1 LAFGNGGLPAD
12 AVGNLIFAWLRAASN
27 HEKGGV
33 MKKKGWWIL
42 SVCLVLAVVFLMTD
56 YASAQQKVIKW
67 RAVTHQL
74 VGTSRYKG
82 SLVPFCE
89 MVKKASNGRLIIEP
103 YGAGVLFPVSE
114 SFDAVRDG
122 VVQMAM
128 VWSGYWAG
136 KDPTFALAGSR
147 PGDPITD
154 FSENFYRAEQ
164 LAPILGKVYEKFG
177 VKSLG
182 AFDFATTEI
191 LCTNKP
197 IRSLADFKGKKIRSG
212 GIGATFYTM
221 LGAGAVSLSAPEIY
235 QALQLGTVD
244 GAEYNDWLVNK
255 EMGLH
260 EVTKFVI
267 EPCLHTGAT
276 DDKELIVNPKA
287 WAELP
292 DDLKSI
298 VLAAR
303 DHARY
308 LSGIAYEVEG
318 KKAKQEWV
326 KRKVQIIDLPPN
338 DVKEMRNVAAKLLV
352 DFGKKNPEAGQYV
365 AGYAKVLNDLGYV
378 EEAKALGHK

>member
-1 LAFGNGGLPAD
+1 M
-12 AVGNLIFAWLRAASN
+12 RK
-27 HEKGGV
+27 KGG
-33 MKKKGWWIL
+33 WIL
-42 SVCLVLAVVFLMTD
+42 SVCLMLAVVFLMTD

-82 SLVPFCE
+82 SFVPFCE

-103 YGAGVLFPVSE
+103 YGAGVLFPVPE

-136 KDPTFALAGSR
+136 KDPAFALAGSR
-147 PGDPITD
+147 PGDPIID

-197 IRSLADFKGKKIRSG
+197 IRALADFKGKKIRSG

-276 DDKELIVNPKA
+276 DDKELLVNPKA

-303 DHARY
+303 DQARY

-318 KKAKQEWV
+318 KKVKLEWL
-326 KRKVQIIDLPPN
+326 KRKVQIINLPDN
-338 DVKEMRNVAAKLLV
+338 DVKEMRSIAAKLLV

>member
-1 LAFGNGGLPAD
+1 MSAEPGSTGKYP
-12 AVGNLIFAWLRAASN
+12 
-27 HEKGGV
+27 KGGF
-33 MKKKGWWIL
+33 MKRKGWVIL
-42 SVCLVLAVVFLMTD
+42 AACMAMGIIFLATD
-56 YASAQQKVIKW
+56 YASAQEKVIKW

-82 SLVPFCE
+82 TFVPFCE

-103 YGAGVLFPVSE
+103 YGAGVLFPVPE

-147 PGDPITD
+147 PGDPIIG

-164 LAPILGKVYEKFG
+164 LAPLLAKVYERFG

-221 LGAGAVSLSAPEIY
+221 LGAGAISLSAPEIY

-244 GAEYNDWLVNK
+244 GAEYNDWLVNR

-276 DDKELIVNPKA
+276 DDKELIVNPKS

-292 DDLKSI
+292 DDLKQI

-318 KKAKQEWV
+318 KKAKLEWL
-326 KRKVQIIDLPPN
+326 KRKIQIINLPEK
-338 DVKEMRNVAAKLLV
+338 DVQEMRKVAAKLLV
-352 DFGKKNPEAGQYV
+352 DFGKKTPEAGQYV
-365 AGYAKVLNDLGYV
+365 AGYAKVLNDLGYT
-378 EEAKALGHK
+378 EEAQALGYK